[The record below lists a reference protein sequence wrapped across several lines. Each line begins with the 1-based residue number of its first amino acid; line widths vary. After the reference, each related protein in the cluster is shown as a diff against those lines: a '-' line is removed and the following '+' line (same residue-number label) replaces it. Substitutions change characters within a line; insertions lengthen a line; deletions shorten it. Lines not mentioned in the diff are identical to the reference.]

1 MIPKKTILVAP
12 LHWGLGHATRCIP
25 IINALLDHNFNVI
38 IASDGGALL
47 LLQKEFPLLKTIEL
61 PSYQIEYPKKGKNF
75 KINLLLKLPAIRKAI
90 SKEKKIIEELVN
102 NNSLDGI
109 ISDNRFGVHHEN
121 IPSVFITHQIKVLS
135 GSTTFIS
142 SKIHHNII
150 KKFDECWVPD
160 IEGKLNLSG
169 KIGHI
174 KNTPFKVKYIG
185 VLSRMKKLN
194 LPKVY
199 DILIL
204 LSGPEPQ
211 RTLLEV
217 QLLEVFK
224 DSKYKVL
231 MVRGVVENNQTKY
244 KLNNIKIVN
253 FMATSELEK
262 TINESNLVISRSGYT
277 TIMDLTVLEKKAFLI
292 PTPGQFEQEYLAK
305 RLKKLGLVAS
315 CKQDNFTL
323 KKVKKVKEYIGLNE
337 IENRTDFKELFSLF
351 EGK

>member
-1 MIPKKTILVAP
+1 MMPKKTILIAP

-25 IINALLDHNFNVI
+25 IINALINFNFNVI

-75 KINLLLKLPAIRKAI
+75 KLNLLLKLPAIRKAI
-90 SKEKKIIEELVN
+90 SEEKKIIEELVN

-160 IEGKLNLSG
+160 IESKINLSG
-169 KIGHI
+169 KIGHV
-174 KNTPFKVKYIG
+174 KSTHFKVKYIG

-194 LPKVY
+194 LPMVY
-199 DILIL
+199 DIIIL

-217 QLLEVFK
+217 QLLEIFK
-224 DSKYKVL
+224 ESKYKVL
-231 MVRGVVENNQTKY
+231 MVRGVVENNQIKHTLK
-244 KLNNIKIVN
+244 NITIVN
-253 FMATSELEK
+253 FMATTELEK
-262 TINESNLVISRSGYT
+262 AINESDLVVSRSGYT

-305 RLKKLGLVAS
+305 RLKKLELVAS
-315 CKQDNFTL
+315 CRQDNFNLDKLKDIKDYKGL
-323 KKVKKVKEYIGLNE
+323 KKV
-337 IENRTDFKELFSLF
+337 ENQIDFKELFSLF
-351 EGK
+351 KGK